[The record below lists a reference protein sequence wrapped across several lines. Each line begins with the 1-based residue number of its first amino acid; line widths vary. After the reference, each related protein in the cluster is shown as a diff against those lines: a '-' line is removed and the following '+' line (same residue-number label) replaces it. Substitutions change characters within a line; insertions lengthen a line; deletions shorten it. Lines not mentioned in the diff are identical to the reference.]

1 MMDRLTK
8 LLSRTYGPDPRD
20 ARIAELEAM
29 CATQAET
36 IAALNRLLDGVAVAI
51 VGKTRLF
58 ADLPEMR
65 EKEEK

>member
-1 MMDRLTK
+1 MDKLTE
-8 LLSRTYGPDPRD
+8 LIAGQYPPDPRD

-29 CATQAET
+29 VDTQAAT
-36 IAALNRLLDGVAVAI
+36 IRALNRLLDGVAVAI

-65 EKEEK
+65 EEGKG